1 MSAPLILLPGALGA
15 AEQFKPLLTHL
26 VRYQTFTYNFPG
38 HGGRQLPT
46 NGLTMEALA
55 EDFIRWLTDFRLRDV
70 EVFGYSMGGYIALL
84 AAAQRPDLIAKVC
97 TLGTKFDWSARTA
110 ADLNA
115 GLDPSVIEARAP
127 KAAEVLAARHHKWT
141 YLAWATMQMLDQLG
155 AAPLLTDELLPR
167 IEIPALILR
176 GEGDKV
182 VTEAESRHVA
192 DLLPNA
198 TFDTIANSRHH
209 WEQTSLPD
217 LLPVMTNFFVIEDD
231 H

>member
-1 MSAPLILLPGALGA
+1 MSAPIILLPGALGA
-15 AEQFKPLLTHL
+15 ADQFKPLLTHL

-38 HGGRQLPT
+38 HGGRPHPAD
-46 NGLTMEALA
+46 GLSMEALV

-70 EVFGYSMGGYIALL
+70 EVFGYSMGGYVALL
-84 AAAQRPDLIAKVC
+84 AAAERPDLVAKVC

-110 ADLNA
+110 AELNA
-115 GLDPSVIEARAP
+115 GIDPSVIEARFP
-127 KAAEVLAARHHKWT
+127 QAAAALAARHQKWT
-141 YLAWATMQMLDQLG
+141 YLAWATMQMLDRLG
-155 AAPLLTDELLPR
+155 AAPLLTDDVLAGIR
-167 IEIPALILR
+167 TPALILR

-198 TFDTIANSRHH
+198 TFGTLPNTRHL

-217 LLPVMTNFFVIEDD
+217 LLPVFTHFFLVEDD